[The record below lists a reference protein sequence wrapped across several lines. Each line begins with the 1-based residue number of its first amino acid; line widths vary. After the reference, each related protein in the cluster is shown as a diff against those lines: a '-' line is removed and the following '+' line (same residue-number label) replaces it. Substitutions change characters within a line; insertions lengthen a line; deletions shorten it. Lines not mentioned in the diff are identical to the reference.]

1 MNEHLE
7 TILKFI
13 EQMECGDRLVPV
25 IKNMGFLIIKPV
37 VMGGVIQYGN
47 VPETEKTE
55 EQDKTCD

>member
-1 MNEHLE
+1 MNEHLK

-37 VMGGVIQYGN
+37 VMGGVVQYSN

-55 EQDKTCD
+55 EQ